1 MLSPDLAPN
10 PAGTF
15 IPPWPTHPGKGL
27 GFLFKAAAA
36 LGQTLHRPG
45 AEGIAFGWCLDPV
58 LLCKLLLAGG
68 AMLGTRVPH
77 AAANVKLREDDGLS
91 LLLHCGWIPCSKGAP
106 WDTPQ
111 PPAWGCSTHPLHPS
125 PPSSEGTASSGAGCC
140 CQDFTPSALGRDLTK
155 LRGGGGRPWGVP
167 PHPCLCVFSSCGRLS
182 TARGDTGTCGAARGA
197 DSGDP
202 GPCRSPLVTPQA
214 EPAGAVPGLAGAKLL
229 PADALSFGG
238 SGRAALPPGMG
249 TSLSP

>member
-10 PAGTF
+10 PAGPF

-45 AEGIAFGWCLDPV
+45 AEGIAFGWRLDPV

-155 LRGGGGRPWGVP
+155 LRGGGGGLGVSLPIPAFACSPAADGCPLPGGIQVPVVLPEGQIQGTLDHVGARWSP
-167 PHPCLCVFSSCGRLS
+167 PRLS
-182 TARGDTGTCGAARGA
+182 
-197 DSGDP
+197 
-202 GPCRSPLVTPQA
+202 L
-214 EPAGAVPGLAGAKLL
+214 PGLC
-229 PADALSFGG
+229 PD
-238 SGRAALPPGMG
+238 
-249 TSLSP
+249 